1 MRVASQFGFTTGVS
15 IMSKIRAFLLLST
28 VIPLAACGADDIAS
42 PGEGV
47 IVVPG
52 GGGAP
57 PPPPPPPPPPSAG
70 EPADSCPQGTANVG
84 VIANQRNCQVSGVIT
99 GNLTL
104 ANLPG
109 VIYSL
114 SGRVQVGRDVGA
126 DGNAPNG
133 AQGILTIEAGVRVF
147 GSQGADFLL
156 VSRGSQLYA
165 EGNANEPIVFTSRQ
179 NIEGTAGPDDIGQW
193 GGIVIL
199 GRAPISSCIGAGA
212 TPGTADC
219 QGQVEGTSG
228 EAFYGGGVTNDN
240 SGRIRYVQV
249 RYAGFTV
256 TEGNEL
262 NGITIAGVGAG
273 TTLDHIQVHN
283 GSDDGIEWFGGI
295 NNARYLVLTG
305 IDDDS
310 LDVDNGYKGAVQFVI
325 AVQRANSGD
334 KIIEG
339 DSPGD
344 ENSVPRTDFEVANAT
359 FVGSGGADALN
370 LRGGMDFSLINSVVT
385 GAPACIDIDGNGTI
399 QGAGAGPDED
409 GPPVFAGVYLA
420 CDTPFKDDSDVTA
433 AQIAA
438 IFNSGPNNTANGNS
452 TLQATFING
461 QNESD
466 ADTVQ
471 ASTYNSFFVDTDYIG
486 AVEDANDTWW
496 QNWTCGLGTNS
507 PSCTA
512 VPENTA

>member
-1 MRVASQFGFTTGVS
+1 
-15 IMSKIRAFLLLST
+15 MSKIRALLLFST

-47 IVVPG
+47 IVVPAPAPP
-52 GGGAP
+52 AP
-57 PPPPPPPPPPSAG
+57 PPPPPPPSPTG
-70 EPADSCPQGTANVG
+70 GPADSCPQGTANVG
-84 VIANQRNCQVSGVIT
+84 VIADQRNCQVSGVIT
-99 GNLTL
+99 GNLVL
-104 ANLPG
+104 ENLPG

-114 SGRVQVGRDVGA
+114 NGRVQVGRDIGA

-133 AQGILTIEAGVRVF
+133 AQGVLTIEPGVRIF

-156 VSRGSQLYA
+156 VSRGSQLFA
-165 EGNANEPIVFTSRQ
+165 EGSRNEPIIFTSRQ
-179 NIEGTAGPDDIGQW
+179 NIEGTVDADDIGLW
-193 GGIVIL
+193 GGIVVL
-199 GRAPISSCIGAGA
+199 GRAPISNCIGAGA
-212 TPGTADC
+212 EPGTADC

-228 EAFYGGGVTNDN
+228 EAFYGGGIENDN
-240 SGRIRYVQV
+240 SGRIRFVQV

-262 NGITIAGVGAG
+262 NGITVAGVGAG

-295 NNARYLVLTG
+295 NNASHLVLSG

-310 LDVDNGYKGAVQFVI
+310 LDVDNGYKGAAQFVI
-325 AVQRANSGD
+325 GVQRANSGD
-334 KIIEG
+334 KLIEG

-344 ENSVPRTDFEVANAT
+344 ENSIPRTDFEVANAT
-359 FVGSGGADALN
+359 FVSSGGSSAIQ

-385 GAPACIDIDGNGTI
+385 GAPTCIDIDGAGTV
-399 QGAGAGPDED
+399 QDADAGPDED
-409 GPPVFAGVYLA
+409 GPPVFAGVFLSCA
-420 CDTPFKDDSDVTA
+420 DPFADDTDVTA

-438 IFNSGPNNTANGNS
+438 IFNAGPNNTAEGTS
-452 TLQATFING
+452 TLQSTFING
-461 QNESD
+461 QNEAGVDPVDASD
-466 ADTVQ
+466 R
-471 ASTYNSFFVDTDYIG
+471 NSFFVDTDYIG

-512 VPENTA
+512 IPENTAES